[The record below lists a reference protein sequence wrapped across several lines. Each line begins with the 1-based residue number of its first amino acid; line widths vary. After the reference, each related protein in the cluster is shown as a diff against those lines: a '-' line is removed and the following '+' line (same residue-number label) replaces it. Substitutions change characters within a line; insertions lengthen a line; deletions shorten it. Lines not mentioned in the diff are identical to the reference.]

1 MDSRLT
7 GSCCTWYDLGVSRQ
21 RSTGSRAP
29 IRVSG
34 FLCAYPDQ
42 LKEVKT
48 LQTHEP
54 RYLTI
59 QEVATRYQLHP
70 ETVRRWIIEGR
81 LPAIKLAGGSAWRV
95 REDALVAIEHNTSA

>member
-1 MDSRLT
+1 M
-7 GSCCTWYDLGVSRQ
+7 
-21 RSTGSRAP
+21 
-29 IRVSG
+29 SG
-34 FLCAYPDQ
+34 FLGAHEDYSE
-42 LKEVKT
+42 EVKT

-70 ETVRRWIIEGR
+70 ETVRRWIIDGR

-95 REDALVAIEHNTSA
+95 REDALATIEHQTQA

>member
-1 MDSRLT
+1 
-7 GSCCTWYDLGVSRQ
+7 VQ
-21 RSTGSRAP
+21 H
-29 IRVSG
+29 
-34 FLCAYPDQ
+34 
-42 LKEVKT
+42 
-48 LQTHEP
+48 HEH

-95 REDALVAIEHNTSA
+95 REDALATIEHHTSA